1 MMDYSWLTQGPSS
14 LIDPL
19 HNAYFGTVGTTAMG
33 KPSEQSQGNADGTG
47 MLDWSQFG
55 IDLGN
60 QNAENY
66 TSGNNAQTISD
77 FLKRNNY
84 TFREGGADGRGN
96 YRWVQDAKGRV
107 VGNPMQYSNADP
119 VFLAAM
125 AAAAGVTGGNIALA
139 GAGGGGGSAGLM
151 KAMGGTSPVSPGSL
165 APAAGEYG
173 ALTGSAAETAS
184 AGLGGASSP
193 LTAASSGGLLSG
205 LPSWAKTAG
214 EFALKNPKLIGGLLG
229 GLAGA
234 AGSGGEQPYSGP
246 MPTITRGDWKAQVKP
261 QYMAQPNYGLL
272 NRTGT
277 QQPNA
282 GIGRYLGL
290 LGG

>member
-1 MMDYSWLTQGPSS
+1 MDYSWLTQGPSS

-77 FLKRNNY
+77 FLKANNY

-96 YRWVQDAKGRV
+96 YRWVQDAQGKV

-139 GAGGGGGSAGLM
+139 GAGAGSAGAGAAGSAGSGAAGAVSASTAAELSALNAGM
-151 KAMGGTSPVSPGSL
+151 MGGAV
-165 APAAGEYG
+165 PAAAG
-173 ALTGSAAETAS
+173 A
-184 AGLGGASSP
+184 
-193 LTAASSGGLLSG
+193 GLLSSI
-205 LPSWAKTAG
+205 PSWAKTAG
-214 EFALKNPKLIGGLLG
+214 EFALKNPRLIGGLLG

-234 AGSGGEQPYSGP
+234 AGGAAGGGGEQPYSGP
-246 MPTITRGDWKAQVKP
+246 MPTITRGDWKAQATP

-272 NRTGT
+272 NRAGT

-282 GIGRYLGL
+282 GMGRYLGL